1 MSNRRQ
7 RCRQQRLGDSGG
19 RGEGC
24 SGGGGAHQLHHNRE
38 LVVLDDTAEVIDDVR
53 VVHGLQQADLIHA
66 LVALTR
72 AHVEHLPA
80 KRIQVRRR
88 ATARK
93 TARHA
98 RTPES
103 A

>member
-1 MSNRRQ
+1 MGTGMVAAVRRGNFLLW
-7 RCRQQRLGDSGG
+7 LGSGCG
-19 RGEGC
+19 D
-24 SGGGGAHQLHHNRE
+24 QLHHNRE
-38 LVVLDDTAEVIDDVR
+38 LVVLDDTAEVVDDVR

>member
-7 RCRQQRLGDSGG
+7 RRRQQRLGDSGG

-38 LVVLDDTAEVIDDVR
+38 LVVLDDTAEVVDDVR

>member
-24 SGGGGAHQLHHNRE
+24 AGGGGAHQLHHNRE
-38 LVVLDDTAEVIDDVR
+38 LVVLDDTAEVVDDVR

-80 KRIQVRRR
+80 KRI
-88 ATARK
+88 
-93 TARHA
+93 
-98 RTPES
+98 
-103 A
+103 

>member
-1 MSNRRQ
+1 MRVRR
-7 RCRQQRLGDSGG
+7 
-19 RGEGC
+19 
-24 SGGGGAHQLHHNRE
+24 GAHQLHHNRE
-38 LVVLDDTAEVIDDVR
+38 PVVLDDTAEVVDDVR

-80 KRIQVRRR
+80 KQIQVRRR